1 MQNDAGKLE
10 ALAMANKTAQE
21 AGLKGLQKET
31 VNRNMLNPTLDAQG
45 MENIIKQDLAKG
57 LKIKNGQ
64 FTEGRYIQVLR
75 GINNIRK
82 VSGIKAVEGLNLQQV
97 AQAADEKKVAKIL
110 LEKTGRKDPKQQK
123 AIKKKAVKQKVL
135 NGKSAAPKRNLS
147 LHLLGEKHPQQR
159 S

>member
-1 MQNDAGKLE
+1 
-10 ALAMANKTAQE
+10 MANKTAQE

-57 LKIKNGQ
+57 VKIKNGQ

-82 VSGIKAVEGLNLQQV
+82 VSGIKAVEGFLDEVDFGSV
-97 AQAADEKKVAKIL
+97 AYDVLTIANGISYYSRVNIN
-110 LEKTGRKDPKQQK
+110 
-123 AIKKKAVKQKVL
+123 AIKGLQSADIPKVL
-135 NGKSAAPKRNLS
+135 GHNGIYEEGIQRDNLVAMY
-147 LHLLGEKHPQQR
+147 
-159 S
+159 